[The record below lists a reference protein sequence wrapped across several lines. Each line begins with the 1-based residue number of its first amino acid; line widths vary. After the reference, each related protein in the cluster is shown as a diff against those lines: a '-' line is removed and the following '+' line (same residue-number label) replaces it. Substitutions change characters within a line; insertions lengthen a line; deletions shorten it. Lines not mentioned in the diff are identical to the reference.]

1 MPLADA
7 DGPVRMPDLATPRR
21 GLRHTIDTALQT
33 LERLGVDFDRVVV
46 RRAGAGWET
55 GTIVGQEPAAGT
67 ELGEQTRVV
76 LSVAGTGA
84 LESLPFS
91 LREDSDEELRADEL
105 FALFD
110 NPLGKLGHTVRMGG
124 GFLELRPDDPSTSL
138 RWIEGLFQISAQ
150 SWPKRRW
157 YAVAR
162 LLPALHRVA
171 GRADAVPLALGLVFQ
186 LPVMHVKSVA
196 GLVPTHDTR
205 RTRLGMKNGR
215 LGVDASVGA
224 GVRALTGLA
233 ITIGPVTLDQYREHT
248 LPSERAQRDAL
259 YRLVLPAHVQDAV
272 VERWRVGDPADGS
285 RLGDLWNPSA
295 LGVNSYLGQR
305 PMRVAS

>member
-1 MPLADA
+1 MRLADA
-7 DGPVRMPDLATPRR
+7 EPVNMPDFATPRR
-21 GLRHTIDTALQT
+21 GVRHTIDTALQT
-33 LERLGVDFDRVVV
+33 LERLGVDFDRIVI
-46 RRAGAGWET
+46 RRAGAGWPT
-55 GTIVGQEPAAGT
+55 GTVVAQEPAAQSILT
-67 ELGEQTRVV
+67 DQSRIV
-76 LSVAGTGA
+76 LSIAGTGS
-84 LESLPFS
+84 LESFPFP
-91 LREDSDEELRADEL
+91 LREDSDQDLRADEF

-110 NPLGKLGHTVRMGG
+110 NPIGKLGHSVRRGG
-124 GFLELRPDDPSTSL
+124 GFLELRPDEPATAL

-171 GRADAVPLALGLVFQ
+171 GRADAVPLGLGLVFG
-186 LPVMHVKSVA
+186 LPVMHMKSVA
-196 GLVPTHDTR
+196 GMVPTHEDR
-205 RTRLGMKNGR
+205 RTRLGMRNGR

-224 GVRALTGLA
+224 GVRALTGLV

-248 LPSERAQRDAL
+248 TPSERAQRDAL
-259 YRLVLPAHVQDAV
+259 YRLLLPAHVQDAV
-272 VERWRVGDPADGS
+272 VERWRVGTPADGS
-285 RLGDLWNPSA
+285 RLGDVWNPSA